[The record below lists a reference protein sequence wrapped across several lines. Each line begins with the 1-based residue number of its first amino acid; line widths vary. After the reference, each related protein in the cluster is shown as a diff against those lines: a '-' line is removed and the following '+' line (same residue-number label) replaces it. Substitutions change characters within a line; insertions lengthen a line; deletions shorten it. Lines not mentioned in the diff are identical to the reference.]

1 MLNVPDGVKEAYK
14 KDGLKKD
21 YEFNIASFHS
31 SGNEITSDGITYTDS
46 ICTGDNLDFKS
57 TQKASVKFNMINY
70 SDELLLL
77 SENLKGK
84 EVSINQNLTNCEI
97 TEKIYPAV
105 YDNTVNGV
113 HIVSDGKGTVTLKGT
128 ATDTVWIHLFSGS
141 VPAFDY
147 HVGGILSVNING
159 SNITLEITDIY
170 DHYAINYIAND
181 SYQVDSSNCG
191 HAYFTVSISD
201 KAVIDE
207 TVTDVVASYTYN
219 ESYKI
224 PYGNYIIDSAEKT
237 SDNLIEITAYDYME
251 KFNNSADD
259 WWNNL
264 TFPMTIKEI
273 LISLCTYF
281 GVTYSS
287 SNPTT
292 FTNSDF
298 SVASRTISVKN
309 STGLDF
315 LAYIQEASF
324 SFFKIDR
331 QTNELKQ
338 IVLNN
343 TPVESYALSD
353 YRGDATFSDY
363 STAIINKVHVHDTDS
378 DVGGIAGIGTNAYQV
393 TGNVFFKNISPS
405 DLSTVASN
413 LLTAIDGFTYTP
425 FTLDACGLFYL
436 DVGDAVSVITP
447 KGKTINSYIFN
458 RSMTGSQMLIDAIET
473 KGSKDRT
480 TVKSVNKVLESLS
493 QRTLE
498 IIADV
503 DEWSTTM
510 INADEDLRT
519 KIAQTAKDLTVEIN
533 ANSDSISSLTTEMT
547 PLQETLNSY
556 KLRLKVTSTGL
567 QIAIIDSDGNIVS
580 DYTSEYTPKGMRV
593 VHTSDNTATLIA
605 EEDSVTANNLT
616 AKNFLTIDTGDYKS
630 RFQKYNDSND
640 SNQIG
645 CFWVDS
651 RG

>member
-1 MLNVPDGVKEAYK
+1 
-14 KDGLKKD
+14 
-21 YEFNIASFHS
+21 
-31 SGNEITSDGITYTDS
+31 
-46 ICTGDNLDFKS
+46 
-57 TQKASVKFNMINY
+57 
-70 SDELLLL
+70 
-77 SENLKGK
+77 
-84 EVSINQNLTNCEI
+84 
-97 TEKIYPAV
+97 
-105 YDNTVNGV
+105 
-113 HIVSDGKGTVTLKGT
+113 
-128 ATDTVWIHLFSGS
+128 
-141 VPAFDY
+141 
-147 HVGGILSVNING
+147 
-159 SNITLEITDIY
+159 
-170 DHYAINYIAND
+170 
-181 SYQVDSSNCG
+181 
-191 HAYFTVSISD
+191 VSISD

-207 TVTDVVASYTYN
+207 TVTDVVASYTYTLYNQKQILPVSTSYSQTNNGVTVASTGNGGYTVKGTATDHCFFHIYEKAQTDDYSNLILNSFDKTGKENSVEDHDYMVLITLYKDSTWVHEVDRRGVAKFSDYNANELETTIFVRSGKTVDDTIYPRVTLYN
-219 ESYKI
+219 ESYKM

-298 SVASRTISVKN
+298 SVASRTISVQN

-363 STAIINKVHVHDTDS
+363 STAIINKVQVHDTDS

-593 VHTSDNTATLIA
+593 VHTSDNKATLIA

-616 AKNFLTIDTGDYKS
+616 AKNFLIIDTGDYKS
-630 RFQKYNDSND
+630 RFQKYSDSND

-645 CFWVDS
+645 CFWIDS